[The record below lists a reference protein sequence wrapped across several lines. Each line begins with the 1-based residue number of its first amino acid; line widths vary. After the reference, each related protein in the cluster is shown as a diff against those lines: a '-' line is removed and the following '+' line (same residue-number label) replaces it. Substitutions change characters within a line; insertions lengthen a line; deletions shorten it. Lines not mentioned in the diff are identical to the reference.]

1 MVLPSRRSLM
11 FDNEKILKTLMQ
23 GNGLYGDVFTEKRTY
38 THIHRE
44 SERIEKLE
52 RGLDE
57 GVGLRLIT
65 PWKVY
70 FASTNNTDEKNLL
83 DMAGT
88 LSRFSRENTK
98 SQQISPVQK
107 NASYPFAV
115 IDDPEGIGME
125 DKITMVKKVESMA
138 KSMESRIRQIR
149 VIYRDTR
156 QVTRI
161 FTSDGKDFRDNRI
174 QVLLN
179 LLLVGEEKGEMQTS
193 YEAIGG
199 FYGYEFFTDEI
210 VEKFVVKT
218 VKRLSGLLSA
228 REAPMGTK
236 TVVLSSEAGGT
247 MIHEAIGHGLE
258 ADLAMEGLSC
268 YKGMLGESIASPFIS
283 VVDDATVPHL
293 RGTYAF
299 DDEGTESERTVL
311 VENGVLKNYLF
322 DKFYAMKYEKNSTG
336 NGRRESYRY
345 KPIPRM
351 SNTMILPGKDNPE
364 KIISSVDNGVF
375 VVKMGGGQVDTV
387 RGDFVFEISE
397 GYIIEK
403 GRIGEMIK
411 NATMMGNGLKVLQ
424 EIDMVGTD
432 LGYGIGTCGK
442 DGQGVPVSD
451 AQPTLRIPE
460 IVVGGKE
467 EK

>member
-1 MVLPSRRSLM
+1 M

-23 GNGLYGDVFTEKRTY
+23 GNGLYGDLFTEKRTY

-52 RGLDE
+52 QGLDE
-57 GVGLRLIT
+57 GTGLRLIT

-88 LSRFSRENTK
+88 LSKFSRENSK
-98 SQQISPVQK
+98 SQLKTAQRQ
-107 NASYPFAV
+107 NGLYPFT
-115 IDDPEGIGME
+115 IIKDPEEINIA
-125 DKITMVKKVESMA
+125 DKISMVKKVESMA
-138 KSMESRIRQIR
+138 KAMESRIRQVR
-149 VIYRDTR
+149 VVYRDTR
-156 QVTRI
+156 QIAQV
-161 FTSDGKDFRDNRI
+161 FTSDGKDLTDNRT
-174 QVLLN
+174 QVVLN

-199 FYGYEFFTDEI
+199 FYGYEFFTDEA
-210 VEKFVVKT
+210 VETFVVKT

-268 YKGMLGESIASPFIS
+268 YKGMLGELIASPSIS

-322 DKFYAMKYEKNSTG
+322 DKFYAMKYERNSTG

-351 SNTMILPGKDNPE
+351 SNTMILPGKDDPQ
-364 KIISSVDNGVF
+364 KIISSVDDGVF

-403 GRIGEMIK
+403 GRVGEMIK

-460 IVVGGKE
+460 IVVGGKAE
-467 EK
+467 G

>member
-1 MVLPSRRSLM
+1 MV
-11 FDNEKILKTLMQ
+11 NKENILRKLLD
-23 GNGLYGDVFTEKRTY
+23 GNGLYGDIFSEKRTY
-38 THIHRE
+38 THIQLE
-44 SERIEKLE
+44 SDRIEKLE

-57 GVGLRLIT
+57 GVGLRLIN
-65 PWKVY
+65 PWKMY
-70 FASTNNTDEKNLL
+70 FASTNNMDEGNLL

-88 LSRFSRENTK
+88 LSRFSREKSK
-98 SQQISPVQK
+98 SQQKKIQK
-107 NASYPFAV
+107 QNGFYPFT
-115 IDDPEGIGME
+115 IIKDPEGIDIDE
-125 DKITMVKKVESMA
+125 KLSMVKKIGTMA
-138 KSMESRIRQIR
+138 KKMEPRIRQVR
-149 VIYRDTR
+149 VVYRDTH
-156 QVTRI
+156 QTTYI
-161 FTSDGKDFRDNRI
+161 YTSDGKDFKDNRT
-174 QVLLN
+174 QVVLS
-179 LLLVGEEKGEMQTS
+179 LLLVGEEKEEIQTS

-199 FYGYEFFTDEI
+199 FYGYEFFTDDV
-210 VEKFVVKT
+210 VEQFVLKT

-228 REAPMGTK
+228 KEAPMGTK

-268 YKGMLGESIASPFIS
+268 YKGMLGDSIASPLIN
-283 VVDDATVPHL
+283 VVDDATVPNL

-299 DDEGTESERTVL
+299 DDEGTESQRTVL
-311 VENGVLKNYLF
+311 VENGVLKNFLF
-322 DKFYAMKYEKNSTG
+322 DKFYAMKYGKNSTG

-351 SNTMILPGKDNPE
+351 SNTMILPGSEDPAA
-364 KIISSVDNGVF
+364 IVSSVDDGVL

-403 GRIGEMIK
+403 GRVGEMIK
-411 NATMMGNGLKVLQ
+411 NATIMGNGLKVLH
-424 EIDMVGTD
+424 EIDMVGND

-460 IVVGGKE
+460 IVVGGKSAG
-467 EK
+467 

>member
-1 MVLPSRRSLM
+1 M
-11 FDNEKILKTLMQ
+11 FDMAKILKTLMD
-23 GNGLYGDVFTEKRTY
+23 GNGLYGDIFSEKRTY
-38 THIHRE
+38 THIHLE

-52 RGLDE
+52 RGTDQ
-57 GVGLRLIT
+57 GVGLRLIN
-65 PWKVY
+65 PWKMY
-70 FASTNNTDEKNLL
+70 FASTNNVDEKNLL
-83 DMAGT
+83 DLAVT
-88 LSRFSRENTK
+88 LSKFSREK
-98 SQQISPVQK
+98 SKKQLSTERHID
-107 NASYPFAV
+107 AEYPFD
-115 IDDPEGIGME
+115 IIEDPEGISIE
-125 DKITMVKKVESMA
+125 KKIKMVKNIESMA
-138 KSMESRIRQIR
+138 KSMESRIRQVR

-156 QVTRI
+156 QIAQVYS
-161 FTSDGKDFRDNRI
+161 SDGKDLNDQRTH
-174 QVLLN
+174 VVLN
-179 LLLVGEEKGEMQTS
+179 LLMVGEENGEMQTA

-199 FYGYEFFTDEI
+199 FYGYEFFTEEA
-210 VEKFVVKT
+210 VETLVKKT
-218 VKRLSGLLSA
+218 VQRLVGLLAA

-268 YKGMLGESIASPFIS
+268 YKGMLGEPIASPLIN

-293 RGTYAF
+293 RGTYMF
-299 DDEGTESERTVL
+299 DDEGTGSERTVL
-311 VENGVLKNYLF
+311 VENGILKNFLF
-322 DKFYAMKYEKNSTG
+322 DKFYAMKYGKSSTG
-336 NGRRESYRY
+336 NGRRESYRF

-351 SNTMILPGKDNPE
+351 SNTMILPGSEDPSR
-364 KIISSVDNGVF
+364 IIKSVDDGIL

-397 GYIIEK
+397 GYMVEK
-403 GRIGEMIK
+403 GHKGEMIK

-424 EIDMVGTD
+424 EIDMVGND

-460 IVVGGKE
+460 IVVGGRDE
-467 EK
+467 G

>member
-1 MVLPSRRSLM
+1 M
-11 FDNEKILKTLMQ
+11 FENEKILKTLMQ
-23 GNGLYGDVFTEKRTY
+23 GNGLYGDLFTEKRTY

-57 GVGLRLIT
+57 GVGLRLLT

-83 DMAGT
+83 DLAGA
-88 LSRFSRENTK
+88 LSKFSRENTK
-98 SQQISPVQK
+98 SQQKS
-107 NASYPFAV
+107 ALRRDALYPFT
-115 IDDPEGIGME
+115 IINDPEKVCID

-138 KSMESRIRQIR
+138 KSMEPRIQQVR
-149 VIYRDTR
+149 VIYRDTH
-156 QVTRI
+156 QATRI
-161 FTSDGKDFRDNRI
+161 YTSDGKDFRDTRT
-174 QVLLN
+174 QVVLN
-179 LLLVGEEKGEMQTS
+179 LLLVGEEDGEMQTS

-199 FYGYEFFTDEI
+199 FYGYEFFTDEV
-210 VEKFVVKT
+210 VEQFVVKT

-236 TVVLSSEAGGT
+236 TVVLSSAAGGT

-268 YKGMLGESIASPFIS
+268 YKGMLGETIASPLIS

-299 DDEGTESERTVL
+299 DDEGTESERTIL
-311 VENGVLKNYLF
+311 VENGVLKNFLF
-322 DKFYAMKYEKNSTG
+322 DKFYAMKHNKNSTG

-351 SNTMILPGKDNPE
+351 SNTMILPGNDDPE
-364 KIISSVDNGVF
+364 KIISSVDDGVF

-403 GRIGEMIK
+403 GRVGDMIR
-411 NATMMGNGLKVLQ
+411 NATMMGNGLKVLK

-460 IVVGGKE
+460 IVVGGKAE
-467 EK
+467 A